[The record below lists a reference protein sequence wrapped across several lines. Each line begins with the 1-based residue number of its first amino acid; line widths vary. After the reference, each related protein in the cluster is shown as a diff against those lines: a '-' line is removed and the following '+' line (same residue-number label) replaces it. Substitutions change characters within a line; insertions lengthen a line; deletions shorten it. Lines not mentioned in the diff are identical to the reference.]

1 MARVPIPARSGAF
14 VNLKPGQRLKIVN
27 THGTQVVDTWALS
40 ALADDYHATT
50 ATSRSRYLSMCHTRT
65 ALGKLSVATN
75 DILRDNIREP
85 MLKLIEDTSGGV
97 HDLLFA
103 ACDAHRYAQLGVDGK
118 AGRKG
123 SRSIGLLDTWIPDPL
138 NLFMNV
144 PVTAVEAGKGGK
156 VSLAAPTCPIGGYVV
171 LRAETECVVIM
182 SACPMDL
189 TTVYETRGAEYEI
202 LDA

>member
-1 MARVPIPARSGAF
+1 
-14 VNLKPGQRLKIVN
+14 
-27 THGTQVVDTWALS
+27 
-40 ALADDYHATT
+40 
-50 ATSRSRYLSMCHTRT
+50 MCHTRT

-75 DILRDNIREP
+75 DILRGNVREP
-85 MLKLIEDTSGGV
+85 MLKLIEDTSGGI

-103 ACDAHRYAQLGVDGK
+103 ACDAQLGVDGYHESC
-118 AGRKG
+118 ADNLRKQLHEAVDLFG
-123 SRSIGLLDTWIPDPL
+123 VVKEGGKEGFSLNGAIYSACAVMDTWIPDPL
-138 NLFMNV
+138 NLFMNL

-171 LRAETECVVIM
+171 LRAETESVVIM

-189 TTVYETRGAEYEI
+189 MTVYETRGAEYEI